1 MKAVLAAVIAA
12 AALWIVDTN
21 FNGGNYALAGMRMV
35 SSMLAHLGIHI

>member
-21 FNGGNYALAGMRMV
+21 FNGGDYTLAAMRMARP
-35 SSMLAHLGIHI
+35 MLAHLGILI